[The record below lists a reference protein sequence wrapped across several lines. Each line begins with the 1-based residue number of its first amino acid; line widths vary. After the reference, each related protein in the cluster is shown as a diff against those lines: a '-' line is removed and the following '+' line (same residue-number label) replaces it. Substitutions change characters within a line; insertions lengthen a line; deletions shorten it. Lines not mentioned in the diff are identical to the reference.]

1 MRTVIYQPGGL
12 VTTLDSDLGTA
23 VTRNATGT
31 VLEER
36 PLTDA
41 EIVDLTPPPPTA
53 AALLRAEIAA
63 LPAPTMPADVLDV
76 LDRALALLDG
86 A

>member
-1 MRTVIYQPGGL
+1 MGWLSEEWDYDLREYRRYGSDGVVVERRPFTADEIAAIPG
-12 VTTLDSDLGTA
+12 
-23 VTRNATGT
+23 
-31 VLEER
+31 
-36 PLTDA
+36 
-41 EIVDLTPPPPTA
+41 PPPPTA
-53 AALLRAEIAA
+53 AELRAEIAA